1 MRLENKSERTFQHS
15 YFDKDNKLVIL
26 DLKPRENKEIPD
38 EIAAIWLATKEV
50 IEYID
55 PAVAKAQKKVL
66 EDENAKLKA
75 EIEKLK
81 KAAEPKGEPAKAEPK
96 PAAKKVKK

>member
-55 PAVAKAQKKVL
+55 PAVAKAQKQAL

-75 EIEKLK
+75 ELDKLK
-81 KAAEPKGEPAKAEPK
+81 NAAEIKGEPAKAEPK
-96 PAAKKVKK
+96 PVAKKVKK